1 MSLNVPLIGF
11 GGSAIGFEESKEYP
25 GCFFRTVNGA
35 TEWLNPPNN
44 VGTEYRT
51 MARYKNKPVYEK
63 VINFGALPNQTTK
76 SVPTGFFGV
85 TEIISFAI
93 IAKQGDFTFTMTNNG
108 TDTRYYLDKNYQN
121 VCLYSDQ
128 DLSALTGMAFIKYI
142 K

>member
-1 MSLNVPLIGF
+1 MSFNVPLHGF
-11 GGSAIGFEESKEYP
+11 GSAGGFEESKDYP
-25 GCFFRTVNGA
+25 GCFFNTVNGA

-63 VINFGALPNQTTK
+63 VINFGAFPNKTTK
-76 SVPTGFFGV
+76 YVSTGFSGV

-93 IAKQGDFTFTMTNNG
+93 IAKQEGFTFTMTNNG
-108 TDTRYYLDKNYQN
+108 TDTRYYLDQNYKN

-128 DLSALTGMAFIKYI
+128 DLSALTGMVFIKYI